1 MSIGG
6 SSTTSYDEVLYPP
19 AVHVHTPPDR
29 FATVGTLCGMRP
41 TPIGHSR
48 VLEFGC
54 GVGSNLISIAFNCP
68 GREVIGLDL
77 ARRQI
82 AAGQDSSAELG
93 LKNIRLHHL
102 DVCEANKERFGFFD
116 YIIAHG
122 LYSWVPQTVRQHI
135 LAACREMLTPQ
146 GIAYINYNAY
156 PGNHLRDLA
165 RGIIRFHAKHFE
177 EPAEKIRQARG
188 ILQFLATARSEPNA
202 YTTALQSE
210 LERVVK
216 YADAAFFHDDLS
228 DINRSFYF
236 RDFIRDAEN
245 HDLQFIGESS
255 PNEVDPDKVTP
266 EALQRLSELESAD
279 ETTREQ
285 YKDFV
290 VGCGFRRTLVC
301 HKEVPLA
308 SRRLPEMVK
317 ELFLSCD
324 ASPVEASDGGTVF
337 KQPKGGE
344 LASSH
349 PPVIAALRRICE
361 AWPCAISFETAL
373 LESGADDSGLLAD
386 ILLKAYESGVVQ
398 LHTMPRVVVNRV
410 SDRPIASPFA
420 RLQARRGNLVTCQL
434 HKLIRLTDPLSGR
447 LVTLLDGTQDHGA
460 ILKALLE
467 FAKSEQVDLRDN
479 DRLLTDPDEIAS
491 VIHRRVPEV
500 LQALAREAMLVG

>member
-1 MSIGG
+1 MP
-6 SSTTSYDEVLYPP
+6 SSAYDEVLYPP
-19 AVHVHTPPDR
+19 GVHIHTQVDR
-29 FATVGTLCGMRP
+29 HATVGRLRGMRP
-41 TPIGHSR
+41 APIDSCR
-48 VLEFGC
+48 VLELGC
-54 GVGSNLISIAFNCP
+54 GVGTNLIAMANNWPKSSFL
-68 GREVIGLDL
+68 GLDL
-77 ARRQI
+77 ASKPIQS
-82 AAGQDSSAELG
+82 GQADVNELG
-93 LKNIRLHHL
+93 LRNIELIQA
-102 DVCEANKERFGFFD
+102 DVLEANKKRFGPFD

-122 LYSWVPQTVRQHI
+122 LYSWVPDSVREHI
-135 LAACREMLTPQ
+135 LGMCREMLEPQ
-146 GIAYINYNAY
+146 GIGYISYNAY

-308 SRRLPEMVK
+308 ARRLPEMVK

-324 ASPVEASDGGTVF
+324 ASPVDASDGGTVF